1 MISFYNTHDLL
12 LLRKHAHREI
22 FQDHKTDFQSKK
34 SDRLSF
40 TANPER
46 ASPVSHHP
54 LPQGQ
59 SGTANNAKNPAS
71 DYKQPTVKRLD
82 NHITLL

>member
-1 MISFYNTHDLL
+1 MINFYNTHD
-12 LLRKHAHREI
+12 LLRKHAHRES

-34 SDRLSF
+34 SARLRF
-40 TANPER
+40 TAKEER
-46 ASPVSHHP
+46 ANPVSHHT

-71 DYKQPTVKRLD
+71 DYKQLTVKRLD